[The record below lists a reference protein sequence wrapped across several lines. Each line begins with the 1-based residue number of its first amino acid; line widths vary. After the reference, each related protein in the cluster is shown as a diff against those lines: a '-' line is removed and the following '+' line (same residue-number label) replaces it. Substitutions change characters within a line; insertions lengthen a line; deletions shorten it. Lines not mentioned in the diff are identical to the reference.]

1 MEYEIKFRHNEVFG
15 VYYMPLVAEQEII
28 EEDIL
33 YSARI
38 TVAKLLGTNQFEIIS
53 VHKCFN

>member
-1 MEYEIKFRHNEVFG
+1 MEYEIKLRHNGVIG

-28 EEDIL
+28 EEDTL
-33 YSARI
+33 YSARM

-53 VHKCFN
+53 VHKCI

>member
-1 MEYEIKFRHNEVFG
+1 MEYKIKFRHNGVIG

-28 EEDIL
+28 EKDIL
-33 YSARI
+33 YSARM

-53 VHKCFN
+53 VHKCI

>member
-1 MEYEIKFRHNEVFG
+1 MEYEIKFRHNGVIG

-28 EEDIL
+28 KEDIL
-33 YSARI
+33 YSARM

-53 VHKCFN
+53 VHKCI